1 MNNHHSVDH
10 MNKFKMANQKR
21 IIHID
26 YFSTSVSKP
35 TFERVSNAI
44 DLINSSDGIDEE
56 EDVTKI
62 LRDISS
68 NSHPASSRE
77 NEHINHM
84 NGDATDQSNCS
95 SDGESIDSEVDKDVS
110 YQVNMS
116 VS

>member
-1 MNNHHSVDH
+1 MNNRHSVDH
-10 MNKFKMANQKR
+10 VNKFKMASQKR
-21 IIHID
+21 IIHIY

-56 EDVTKI
+56 EDATEI
-62 LRDISS
+62 LRDILS

-77 NEHINHM
+77 NEHINNM
-84 NGDATDQSNCS
+84 SGDATDQSNCS
-95 SDGESIDSEVDKDVS
+95 SDGESIDSDVDKDVS
-110 YQVNMS
+110 SQVNMS